1 MSDQTTTQA
10 KPVTKNE
17 LQLLGAYIAIALFR
31 QIAHDL
37 RNIVRWAR
45 GRG

>member
-1 MSDQTTTQA
+1 MSDRTTTTA

-17 LQLLGAYIAIALFR
+17 LQLLALYVAIAVVR
-31 QIAHDL
+31 QVAHDV
-37 RNIVRWAR
+37 RNIIRWAR

>member
-1 MSDQTTTQA
+1 MSDTTS
-10 KPVTKNE
+10 KPVTKSE
-17 LQLLGAYIAIALFR
+17 LQLLGAYVAIALVR
-31 QIAHDL
+31 QIAHDV